1 MAFKLTP
8 KSSGFKLKPKTVVDD
23 MPPIDMPIEEPM
35 PKRELTR
42 TQQLANVIGNILSGG
57 GQKVYSER
65 PTAQELEYEKQSKL
79 LAGAEIIPQMTGDVA
94 SAVSAGVG
102 TGLDYLGFGS
112 DPNVKM
118 GQIDIPFNQRF
129 QTSMFQY
136 EPTTEKSKKYYETV
150 SENLA
155 ALPATSQFSTGA
167 RLSNL
172 QKQLPKKQTLTDKVN
187 KKIQT
192 FVNKDY
198 RQQLNEF
205 TQNAKKNKIMQES
218 SDAGYVFI
226 PSTTDNPTRIQKL
239 QEAAVGTG
247 KIAENAREVNQK
259 TTNNLVRKY
268 LGLEENTP
276 LDLELMNKIRKKH
289 GKTYQKIDALEAP
302 KSKAVVYDNVIDINT
317 GQPIKIKAKV
327 NRNGAEVLEELKQT
341 RFDLSDQ
348 WNFFKRSGN
357 PNARKQA
364 VALEKKVDRL
374 EQDLVKIA
382 KYNKKENLI
391 PELRKARTE
400 IAKAHLVEKA
410 LNDVTGNVDAK
421 VFSKLAYDK
430 RLVDPNAKK
439 IAKFYKGFS
448 DIAGAPKSTSQT
460 PFSVLDVG
468 LAGYGFATGNPA
480 IGLPLLNKLY
490 AARALQSPSTQ
501 TSLIRGQINEPSPRG
516 IRSLLQIP
524 NVRLPMPSEPV
535 TYGAGL
541 ASLLEP
547 YNKKEN

>member
-35 PKRELTR
+35 LKRELTR
-42 TQQLANVIGNILSGG
+42 TQQFANVIGNILSGG

-79 LAGAEIIPQMTGDVA
+79 LAGAEVPLQMGGDIL
-94 SAVSAGVG
+94 SAISAGAG
-102 TGLDYLGFGS
+102 TASDYLAGDGIQKPFG
-112 DPNVKM
+112 
-118 GQIDIPFNQRF
+118 QRF
-129 QTSMFQY
+129 QESAFQY
-136 EPTTEKSKKYYETV
+136 APTTEKSKKYYETV

-155 ALPATSQFSTGA
+155 ALPATSQFQIGA
-167 RLSNL
+167 RSSQLSKVGKTENM
-172 QKQLPKKQTLTDKVN
+172 TTKVN
-187 KKIQT
+187 EKIQK

-226 PSTTDNPTRIQKL
+226 PSTIDNPTIIQKL
-239 QEAAVGTG
+239 QESAVGTG

-289 GKTYQKIDALEAP
+289 GETYQKIDALEAP
-302 KSKAVVYDNVIDINT
+302 KSKAVVYDNVIDMNT

-341 RFDLSDQ
+341 RFDLRDQ

-364 VALEKKVDRL
+364 VELEKKVDRL

-439 IAKFYKGFS
+439 IARFYKGFS
-448 DIAGAPKSTSQT
+448 DIASVPKSTKQT

-524 NVRLPMPSEPV
+524 NVRPPIPSEPV